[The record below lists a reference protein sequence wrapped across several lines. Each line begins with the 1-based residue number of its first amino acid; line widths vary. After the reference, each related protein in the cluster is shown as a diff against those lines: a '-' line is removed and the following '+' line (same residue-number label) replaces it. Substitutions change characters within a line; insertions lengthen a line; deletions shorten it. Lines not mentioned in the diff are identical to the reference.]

1 MRTLYHFPLQPQS
14 RKLRLL
20 LKEKHLDCDL
30 VLERPWER
38 REAFL
43 RLNPAC
49 ETPVLTEDSG
59 LTLSGDYA
67 ITEYLEESYEEP
79 AMMGRAKVERAE
91 VRRLIAWF
99 DGKFQREVTQHLL

>member
-38 REAFL
+38 REAF
-43 RLNPAC
+43 
-49 ETPVLTEDSG
+49 
-59 LTLSGDYA
+59 
-67 ITEYLEESYEEP
+67 
-79 AMMGRAKVERAE
+79 RASTRRA
-91 VRRLIAWF
+91 RR
-99 DGKFQREVTQHLL
+99 RC